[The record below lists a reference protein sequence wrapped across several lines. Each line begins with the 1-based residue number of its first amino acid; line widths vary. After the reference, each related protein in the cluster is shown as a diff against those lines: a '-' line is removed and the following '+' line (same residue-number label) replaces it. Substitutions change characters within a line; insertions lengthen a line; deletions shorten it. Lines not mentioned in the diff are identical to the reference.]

1 MELDFC
7 KYFPLFIP
15 LFIYSVGLCV
25 SVCVCVQK
33 FSSGKKKLHKDS
45 KASIKEERW
54 FFLMFFILRLKLQNI
69 KEFNHI

>member
-25 SVCVCVQK
+25 SVSKV
-33 FSSGKKKLHKDS
+33 FFREKKPHKDS
-45 KASIKEERW
+45 KASIKEEVI
-54 FFLMFFILRLKLQNI
+54 FLMFFILRLKLQ
-69 KEFNHI
+69 FNHI